1 MAPEWLDRPRWQG
14 HGLQAFLRVRTL
26 AARVEG
32 TEWGGAR
39 AGAVW
44 SDSHVLSTGQVGRK
58 EKSGI

>member
-32 TEWGGAR
+32 TEWEGPEQGQWRTPMCQPYR
-39 AGAVW
+39 AG
-44 SDSHVLSTGQVGRK
+44 R
-58 EKSGI
+58 E